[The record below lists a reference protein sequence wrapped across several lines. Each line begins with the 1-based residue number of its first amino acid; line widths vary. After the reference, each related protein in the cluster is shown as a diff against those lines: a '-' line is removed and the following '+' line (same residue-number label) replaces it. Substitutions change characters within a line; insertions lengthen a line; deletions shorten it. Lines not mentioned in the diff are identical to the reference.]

1 MQHLRPFAVLSA
13 CLLAGAVVMACVAAN
28 PGWTYT
34 PAPPATPPPS
44 VEASA
49 SASAGASDGAGSGAI
64 QISALGIQFEQAE
77 VNAPAGEPFQIAFA
91 NNDAGV
97 PHNVVIHQ
105 GDATGEAVFTGDTFS
120 GVETRTYDVP
130 ALDAGTYA
138 FVCSVH
144 PNMVGTLTA
153 E

>member
-1 MQHLRPFAVLSA
+1 MQHLRPLAVMSA
-13 CLLAGAVVMACVAAN
+13 CLLAGAVVTACVAEN

-44 VEASA
+44 VDASA
-49 SASAGASDGAGSGAI
+49 SPSAAPSGDSDAI
-64 QISALGIQFEQAE
+64 QISALGITFEQAE
-77 VNAPAGEPFQIAFA
+77 VNVPAGEPFQIEFA
-91 NNDAGV
+91 NNDPGV
-97 PHNVVIHQ
+97 PHDVTIRE
-105 GDATGEAVFTGDTFS
+105 GDANGADVFNGEIFN

-130 ALDAGTYA
+130 ALDAGAYA

>member
-1 MQHLRPFAVLSA
+1 MKLLRPLAVMFACV
-13 CLLAGAVVMACVAAN
+13 LAGTLVTACVAEN

-34 PAPPATPPPS
+34 PAPPVTPPPS
-44 VEASA
+44 IDASA
-49 SASAGASDGAGSGAI
+49 SASAEPSGDSDAV
-64 QISALGIQFEQAE
+64 QISATGIAFEQAE
-77 VNAPAGEPFQIAFA
+77 VNAPAGEPFQIEFA
-91 NNDAGV
+91 NNDPGV
-97 PHNVVIHQ
+97 PHDVTIRQ
-105 GDATGEAVFTGDTFS
+105 GDANGEEVFKGDTFN

-130 ALDAGTYA
+130 ALDAGAYA

>member
-1 MQHLRPFAVLSA
+1 MRLLRPLAA
-13 CLLAGAVVMACVAAN
+13 MTTCLLAASVLAACVAAN

-34 PAPPATPPPS
+34 PAPPVTSAPS
-44 VEASA
+44 VEASDGP
-49 SASAGASDGAGSGAI
+49 SAAPSGDAGAI
-64 QISALGIQFEQAE
+64 QISALGIAFEQAE
-77 VNAPAGEPFQIAFA
+77 VDVPADEAFQIEFA

-97 PHNVVIHQ
+97 PHDVTIRR
-105 GDATGEAVFTGDTFS
+105 GDANGEEVFKGDTFN

-130 ALDAGTYA
+130 GLDAGEYT

-153 E
+153 Q